1 MGNKKINI
9 KKIEKNIFSKEESI
23 ILINQKKNK
32 ETKTEKNKNRGINQN
47 LNKSREIQKIVHLM
61 KLLINLKSYLIKKSN
76 QLKMIQQF
84 LQHKGLI

>member
-76 QLKMIQQF
+76 
-84 LQHKGLI
+84 